1 MRIAI
6 DIDRTINNSYIHD
19 ILNGIRFM
27 REKGNY
33 KGMWLHHYYPK
44 DIFDMNENEY
54 NEFMDIYFPQIV
66 RFCPLKDYA
75 CEVITKLHKQHDIVI
90 MTARDEHYSKRR
102 YRGEEMKKDTLRW
115 LSRKKIPYD
124 TIKFSA
130 FNKYKACKE
139 LGCDILID
147 DSPTHIIECADNG
160 LPVIIMGEV
169 YNAKLKGYP
178 NTYYATSWK
187 EIPFILFTMGIEK

>member
-19 ILNGIRFM
+19 ILNGISFM

-33 KGMWLHHYYPK
+33 KGMWLHHHYPK
-44 DIFDMNENEY
+44 DIFDMNEDEY
-54 NEFMDIYFPQIV
+54 TEFMDIYFPQIV
-66 RFCPLKDYA
+66 QFCPLKDYA
-75 CEVITKLHKQHDIVI
+75 CEVITKLHDQHEIVI

-102 YRGEEMKKDTLRW
+102 YRGEAMKKDTLRW
-115 LSRKKIPYD
+115 LARKKIPYD

-147 DSPTHIIECADNG
+147 DSPKHIKECADNG
-160 LPVIIMGEV
+160 IPVIIMGEV

-178 NTYYATSWK
+178 NTHYATSWK

>member
-19 ILNGIRFM
+19 ILNGINFM

-33 KGMWLHHYYPK
+33 KGMWLQHHYPK
-44 DIFDMNENEY
+44 DIFDMNEDEY
-54 NEFMDIYFPQIV
+54 TEFMDIYFPHIV
-66 RFCPLKDYA
+66 RSCPLKDYA

-102 YRGEEMKKDTLRW
+102 YRGDYMKKDTLHW
-115 LSRKKIPYD
+115 LALKKIPYD

>member
-19 ILNGIRFM
+19 ILNGISFM

-33 KGMWLHHYYPK
+33 KGMWLHHHYPK
-44 DIFDMNENEY
+44 DIFDMNEDEY

-66 RFCPLKDYA
+66 QFCPIKDYA

-102 YRGEEMKKDTLRW
+102 YRGEYMKKDTLRW
-115 LSRKKIPYD
+115 LAHKKIPYD

-178 NTYYATSWK
+178 NTQYVTSWK